1 MRMPTLQPYDH
12 SRLRLTCHD
21 GTYYYGCDQRDVAG
35 FGDAKIVRY
44 DPATGTES
52 IVYDFGLTDFGEIQ
66 IVWYVPEDDL
76 MFCVILGAGATASH
90 VFVMRSG
97 DKGASW
103 TQVYDNTA
111 GTRTMLNPESFA
123 RCDMAD
129 GSIVYYIL
137 EYTTAGGDTRLF
149 KSTDKGASWSVLVTW
164 NNAQVRHGH
173 CLKWHPELRRLFMGF
188 GDSSVESCVVDWD
201 PALGTL
207 SGATAPSAYN
217 TAYAKSYQGYA
228 YKVCTLALGRHRSG
242 ALNGWLYW
250 ALDVASS
257 PDHRGIYRAK
267 ISTTGPGLTDL
278 TRMAKFRSGSLAV
291 HGFCTEDGRYV
302 FFEGA
307 DKDCIPAP
315 TANWRTWVW
324 TSDNGIDFEPT
335 SCMNNGYN
343 SGAGSSPFQYAAGPG
358 VDGKLFIMH
367 AGGSAKQDG
376 QQDSLIVEWGEP
388 DIDDRLS
395 IIHPVFWVAPG
406 GVNGNMTENG
416 CAGWNRHHPMADPAY
431 PVANFTSGYGG
442 VPGGGRLTYGARVQ
456 VAAGHYRVPYC
467 LGSYHYGTP
476 DGEPGVAVEIV
487 GEGKDT
493 TIWEHDSVATSDSFS
508 IQSSVTPKTIF
519 KGITIKSSVAR
530 RLLLPAAAGSEFHA
544 YDSQIGPTGHAS
556 YSVGMFN
563 TTHSG
568 VVCNLVRS
576 VLAIITSGDGIYA
589 APGSGGTVS
598 LVMRQSVAIGGARAV
613 RRVNT
618 AGAFS
623 LDLESC
629 GLVGQSG
636 HGINFESSATVASK
650 RIRGCNFHGQ
660 GTAPVG
666 NSAALT
672 FTLPECDYN
681 YVGANVSGVFDVA
694 GHHNTVTTSQGLTY
708 SDTAYTYSVAS
719 DSVLRGKYAALRG
732 DVYDLER
739 KRLKF
744 PLPVGCVG
752 DEAADRVRGFSPVT
766 RAMAPV
772 VRAA

>member
-21 GTYYYGCDQRDVAG
+21 GTYYYGGDIRSIPG
-35 FGDAKIVRY
+35 FGDAKLVRY
-44 DPATGTES
+44 DPATGAEA
-52 IVYDFGLTDFGEIQ
+52 VVHDFGTNYATVNM
-66 IVWYVPEDDL
+66 VWFVPEDDIL
-76 MFCVILGAGATASH
+76 FVVINGAGALAGHSYI
-90 VFVMRSG
+90 MRSTDRG
-97 DKGASW
+97 GTFTVA
-103 TQVYDNTA
+103 YDNTA
-111 GTRTMLNPESFA
+111 GTRTVLNPESFA

-149 KSTDKGASWSVLVTW
+149 KSTDNGASWSVLVTW
-164 NNAQVRHGH
+164 DNTQVRHGH

-188 GDSSVESCVVDWD
+188 GDSETESCIIDWD

-228 YKVCTLALGRHRSG
+228 HKACTLVLGRHRDGS
-242 ALNGWLYW
+242 LNGWLYW
-250 ALDVASS
+250 ALDVASY
-257 PDHRGIYRAK
+257 PDYRGIYRAK

-291 HGFCTEDGRYV
+291 HGFCTKDGRYV

-307 DKDCIPAP
+307 EQDCVPAP
-315 TANWRTWVW
+315 TDNWKTWCWV
-324 TSDNGIDFEPT
+324 SDNGIDFEPT
-335 SCMNNGYN
+335 SCMNNVV
-343 SGAGSSPFQYAAGPG
+343 SSSPFQYAAGEG
-358 VDGKLFIMH
+358 VDGKIFIQH

-406 GVNGNMTENG
+406 GVNGDMTENG

-467 LGSYHYGTP
+467 LGSYHYGIP
-476 DGEPGVAVEIV
+476 GGEPGVAVEIV

-493 TIWEHDSVATSDSFS
+493 TIWEHASVDTWDSFS
-508 IQSSVTPKTIF
+508 IQASVTPKTIF
-519 KGITIKSSVAR
+519 KGITIKNSVAR

-544 YDSQIGPTGHAS
+544 YDSQIGPTGNAS
-556 YSVGMFN
+556 HSVGMFN

-636 HGINFESSATVASK
+636 HGVNFESSATCASK

-666 NSAALT
+666 NAAALT

-708 SDTAYTYSVAS
+708 SSTTYTYSVAS